1 MAEVESRIADL
12 AELKSGLR
20 ALGLRVTSEEARG
33 YFHTFTLRRC
43 KVKGNPPEKLFSACR
58 YKPR

>member
-12 AELKSGLR
+12 AVLKSGLK
-20 ALGLRVTSEEARG
+20 ALGLRVASEQAQG
-33 YFHTFTLRRC
+33 YFHTFTLRRG
-43 KVKGNPPEKLFSACR
+43 KAKGDLPEKLFKPCR